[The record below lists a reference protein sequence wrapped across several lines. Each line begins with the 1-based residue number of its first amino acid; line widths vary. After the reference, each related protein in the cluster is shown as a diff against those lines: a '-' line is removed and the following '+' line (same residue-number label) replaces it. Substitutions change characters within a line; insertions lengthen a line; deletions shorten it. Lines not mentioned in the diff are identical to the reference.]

1 MTSDHYSIEDDIFN
15 ASNGLTPY
23 KASDNAHDPI
33 NAFLEKHIDMFSQAP
48 SYAEKVSIQREAF
61 AEQVD
66 KIIKRKRFVYKFYY
80 AQKGQEDREEW
91 MPIGEYDVEDK
102 YELWDLEKK
111 LAAKYNSQIKFNK
124 IKANW

>member
-23 KASDNAHDPI
+23 RASDNAHDPI
-33 NAFLEKHIDMFSQAP
+33 NAFLEKHTDMFGQAP
-48 SYAEKVSIQREAF
+48 SYAERIAYQREAF

-66 KIIKRKRFVYKFYY
+66 KIIKHKRFVYKFYY
-80 AQKGQEDREEW
+80 AQKGSDDREEW
-91 MPIGEYDVEDK
+91 MAIGEHDVEDQ
-102 YELWDLEKK
+102 YELWDLAKK
-111 LAAKYNSQIKFNK
+111 FKAKYNSEIKYNK